1 MSLNELISNY
11 GYLAI
16 GIGTFLEGETILVLG
31 GLAAHQGYL
40 ELPWV
45 LVSAFFGSFLGDQIY
60 FYIGRIKGQNLLER
74 KPCWKVKSRRVFSL
88 LEKHHTTLI
97 LGFRFLYGLR
107 TVTPF
112 VIGAGGIPP
121 LRFLLLNMI
130 GALAWAIT
138 VGVMGYLFGR
148 TFEIIIGDVRR
159 YELWLFVGL
168 GALGAGI
175 WLFHLFWKV
184 KTSATRHE

>member
-1 MSLNELISNY
+1 MSLYELISNY

-45 LVSAFFGSFLGDQIY
+45 LVSAFLGSFLGDQIY
-60 FYIGRIKGQNLLER
+60 FYIGRIKGRSLLER
-74 KPCWKVKSRRVFSL
+74 KPCWKEKSRKVFSL
-88 LEKHHTTLI
+88 LERYHTTLI

-112 VIGAGGIPP
+112 VIGAGGIAP
-121 LRFLLLNMI
+121 LRFLLLNLI
-130 GALAWAIT
+130 GALVWATT
-138 VGVMGYLFGR
+138 VGVMGYVFGR
-148 TFEIIIGDVRR
+148 AFEIIIGDIRQ

-175 WLFHLFWKV
+175 WLCRLFSKDR
-184 KTSATRHE
+184 TSATRHK